1 MTKYCQVMYVLRS
14 PRIVARGDCRI
25 SSSMLSNVNESI
37 FLPDADFHVVFAF
50 TLLLHADVHTA
61 QILIPLKYDKQNV
74 LLKYTIKLLN

>member
-1 MTKYCQVMYVLRS
+1 MYVLGA

-50 TLLLHADVHTA
+50 ILLLHGDVYAA
-61 QILIPLKYDKQNV
+61 QIPISLKYDKENV